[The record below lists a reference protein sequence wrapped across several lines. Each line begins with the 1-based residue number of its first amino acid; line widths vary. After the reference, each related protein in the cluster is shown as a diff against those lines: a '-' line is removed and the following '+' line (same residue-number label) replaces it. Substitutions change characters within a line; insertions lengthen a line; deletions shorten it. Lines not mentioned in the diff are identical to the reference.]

1 MRVSLQGKQ
10 AALKRHT
17 EKLIMGPGQE
27 ADDVKAIQVSVTH
40 AQSAYTQC
48 DS

>member
-27 ADDVKAIQVSVTH
+27 ADDVKAIQVSNTCPFSVH
-40 AQSAYTQC
+40 QC
-48 DS
+48 DA